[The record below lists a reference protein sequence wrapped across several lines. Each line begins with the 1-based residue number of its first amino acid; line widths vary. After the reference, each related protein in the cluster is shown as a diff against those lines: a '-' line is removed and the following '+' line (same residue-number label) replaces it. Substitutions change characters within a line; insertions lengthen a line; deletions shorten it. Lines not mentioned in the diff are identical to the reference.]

1 MLINLLRCYGHSWED
16 DEQCP
21 RDVAELEHKPGALTG
36 TQGLGK
42 SDGKTEVMLEQ
53 REVMPKHFSL
63 LIFLAAE
70 EL

>member
-1 MLINLLRCYGHSWED
+1 MNSA
-16 DEQCP
+16 P
-21 RDVAELEHKPGALTG
+21 RDVAELEHKPGALAG

-53 REVMPKHFSL
+53 REVMPKTFSL